1 MATPQTA
8 EDIRKLVLN
17 PLIEISGELSACLS
31 RMEKQHA
38 AGLLLE
44 GGKIPVPLPGA
55 LRALD
60 ALRMFRRNLMD
71 FQQSADDR
79 TLSARWREAARKS
92 AERDA
97 KRDTA
102 TAARPPA
109 AKKSVRKK

>member
-8 EDIRKLVLN
+8 EEIRKLVLN

-31 RMEKQHA
+31 KMERQA
-38 AGLLLE
+38 TAGLLLD

-60 ALRMFRRNLMD
+60 SLRMFRRNLMD

-79 TLSARWREAARKS
+79 TLSARWREAARKA
-92 AERDA
+92 AERES
-97 KRDTA
+97 KRKNA
-102 TAARPPA
+102 G
-109 AKKSVRKK
+109 RKK